1 MGLGGR
7 LCLGLQYSVCEAQ
20 SGALTPLHL
29 EIQAPALKLLPAPP
43 SSPEVPLETYVLCL
57 MSLDMPD
64 SRGRV
69 NSSGTSGNT

>member
-20 SGALTPLHL
+20 SGALTLHL
-29 EIQAPALKLLPAPP
+29 EIQAPALKLLSAPP
-43 SSPEVPLETYVLCL
+43 SSPEMPLETYVLCF

-69 NSSGTSGNT
+69 NSLGTSGNT